1 MLDTKLQESLA
12 NEIDKVSFPISIEQI
27 DGIPVEMGRKL
38 IRTDTKVPL
47 GIIKSKYKPI
57 LHKDAFC
64 GALIEMKKGGL
75 TLDDAEISIESYENG
90 AMAKMEVLLPEKQTQ
105 IGSHNLFLKYV
116 ARNSYNGRWKF
127 QSFFGWLNQV
137 CFNTLV
143 TGQKLAY
150 TSNRHTKSFDIDQSN
165 KKIVN
170 AVKAV
175 TDETERF
182 KKWWNTP
189 VEDEQIKKLF
199 ENTIAKQH
207 LSKGNKIA
215 GINETNKKQLAIL
228 MGLYNEEVTQI
239 HGGGDYGRND
249 AKGSLWCAYQSA
261 TAWSTHLSD
270 VNKDN
275 TKKYLV
281 QADRQKQVADM
292 VETSKWKELENA

>member
-1 MLDTKLQESLA
+1 MLNTKLFEEEMEKINFS
-12 NEIDKVSFPISIEQI
+12 IDIQDIE
-27 DGIPVEMGRKL
+27 GIPTEMGRKL
-38 IRTDTKVPL
+38 VRTDTDTPL

-57 LHKDAFC
+57 LHKQAFQ
-64 GALIEMKKGGL
+64 GALQEMKNGGL
-75 TLDDAEISIESYENG
+75 TLENAEVKIDSYENG
-90 AMAKMEVLLPEKQTQ
+90 AMAKMEVLLPEKTTQ
-105 IGSHNLFLKYV
+105 IGDHNLSLKYV

-127 QSFFGWLNQV
+127 QSFFGWLNHV

-165 KKIVN
+165 KKNVN
-170 AVKAV
+170 AVNAV
-175 TDETERF
+175 TDETETF
-182 KKWWNTP
+182 KKCLYTP
-189 VEDEQIKKLF
+189 VQDEQIKKLF
-199 ENTIAKQH
+199 ETTIAKQH

-239 HGGGDYGRND
+239 HGRGDYGRND

-292 VETSKWKELENA
+292 VETSKWRELENA

>member
-1 MLDTKLQESLA
+1 MLNTKLFEEEMEKINFS
-12 NEIDKVSFPISIEQI
+12 IDIQDIE
-27 DGIPVEMGRKL
+27 GIPTEMGRKL
-38 IRTDTKVPL
+38 VRTDTDTPL

-57 LHKDAFC
+57 LHKQAFQ
-64 GALIEMKKGGL
+64 GALQEMKNGGL
-75 TLDDAEISIESYENG
+75 TLENAEVTIDSYENG
-90 AMAKMEVLLPEKQTQ
+90 AMAKMEVLLPEKTTL
-105 IGSHNLFLKYV
+105 IGDHYLSLKYV

-127 QSFFGWLNQV
+127 QSFFGWLNHV

-182 KKWWNTP
+182 KNWWDTS
-189 VEDEQIKKLF
+189 VEDEQVKDLF
-199 ENTIAKQH
+199 EKTIAKQN
-207 LSKGNKIA
+207 LSKGSRIA
-215 GINETNKKQLAIL
+215 GVSETNQKQLAIL

-239 HGGGDYGRND
+239 HGKGDYGRNG

-261 TAWSTHLSD
+261 TAWSTHLTD
-270 VNKDN
+270 INRND

-281 QADRQKQVADM
+281 QVDRQKLVSEM
-292 VETSKWKELENA
+292 VETNNWKELENA

>member
-1 MLDTKLQESLA
+1 MLNTKLFEEEMEKINFS
-12 NEIDKVSFPISIEQI
+12 IDIQDIE
-27 DGIPVEMGRKL
+27 GIPTEMGRKL
-38 IRTDTKVPL
+38 VRTDTDTPL

-57 LHKDAFC
+57 LHKQAFQ
-64 GALIEMKKGGL
+64 GALQEMKNGGL
-75 TLDDAEISIESYENG
+75 TLENAEVKIDSYENG
-90 AMAKMEVLLPEKQTQ
+90 AMAKMEVLLPEKTTQ
-105 IGSHNLFLKYV
+105 IGDHNLSLKYV

-127 QSFFGWLNQV
+127 QSFFGWLNHV

-182 KKWWNTP
+182 KKWWDIS
-189 VEDEQIKKLF
+189 VEDVQIKKLF
-199 ENTIAKQH
+199 ENTIAKQN
-207 LSKGNKIA
+207 LSKGSRLA
-215 GINETNKKQLAIL
+215 G
-228 MGLYNEEVTQI
+228 
-239 HGGGDYGRND
+239 

-261 TAWSTHLSD
+261 TAWSTHLTD
-270 VNKDN
+270 INRND

-281 QADRQKQVADM
+281 QVDRQKLVSEM
-292 VETSKWKELENA
+292 VETKNWKELEDA